1 MLTSPPPADYA
12 GSIVG
17 IFFLVILVEWTRR
30 ASREYDRRIVRE
42 YEARVNG
49 IAAHDSTAKLDAG
62 ASVAPFR

>member
-1 MLTSPPPADYA
+1 M
-12 GSIVG
+12 G

-30 ASREYDRRIVRE
+30 ASREYDRRIVKE